1 MIYILFGI
9 ISALSFG
16 VSNVYWKT
24 AAKDVD
30 YPYLVFFRGAIASL
44 FFGVLWFFLVF
55 SKTYKGGIIN
65 TSASTYDYLG
75 TIALCLVC
83 SLGLVFFLKSM
94 KYAQVSI
101 TIALAS
107 VNVIVG
113 ILTTVFIVREQ
124 FNTIYFYSFSLAIIG
139 ILLSRNFNFRNFT
152 LQWNKGATYS
162 LLASFFWG
170 ITYPLFKFASP
181 AVGALPLSFILEAAV
196 TLIALIWITTSSN
209 KVSISELLQTRLLKH
224 YGVLSL
230 LLVGG
235 TLFFNLAILQISVL
249 NLDILSNF
257 QIVVSIV
264 LGIIIYRE
272 KLTKQQMVGI
282 ALILLSIGLSQYL
295 Q

>member
-1 MIYILFGI
+1 LIYILFGI

>member
-1 MIYILFGI
+1 MHFLFGL

-16 VSNVYWKT
+16 VSNAYWKA

-30 YPYLVFFRGAIASL
+30 YPYLVFFRGAAASL
-44 FFGVLWFFLVF
+44 FFGLFWFYLVY
-55 SKTYKGGIIN
+55 SQSGISAIIN
-65 TSASTYDYLG
+65 TSATRQQYLG
-75 TIALCLVC
+75 TILLCLLC

-107 VNVIVG
+107 VNTLIG
-113 ILTTVFIVREQ
+113 ILTTVFIVGER
-124 FNTIYFYSFSLAIIG
+124 FSIVYFLSFSLAILG
-139 ILLSRNFNFRNFT
+139 ILLSRNFNFKNFT

-162 LLASFFWG
+162 LIASFFWG

-196 TLIALIWITTSSN
+196 TLTSLVWILTSAN
-209 KVSISELLQTRLLKH
+209 KVPINTLLHKKLLKH
-224 YGVLSL
+224 YAILSL

-235 TLFFNLAILQISVL
+235 TLFFNLAIQQISVL
-249 NLDILSNF
+249 NMDILSNF
-257 QIVVSIV
+257 QLTVSII
-264 LGIIIYRE
+264 LGIIIYQE
-272 KLTKQQMVGI
+272 KLTKQQIAGI
-282 ALILLSIGLSQYL
+282 ALILLSIAISQYL

>member
-55 SKTYKGGIIN
+55 SKTYIGGIIN
-65 TSASTYDYLG
+65 TSATANDYVG

-139 ILLSRNFNFRNFT
+139 ILLSRNFNFKNFT

-209 KVSISELLQTRLLKH
+209 KVSISELLHKRLLKH

-249 NLDILSNF
+249 NLDLLSNF

-264 LGIIIYRE
+264 LGILIYRE
-272 KLTKQQMVGI
+272 KLAKQQMIGI
-282 ALILLSIGLSQYL
+282 ALILLSIAISQYL

>member
-55 SKTYKGGIIN
+55 SKTYIGGIIN

-94 KYAQVSI
+94 KYAPVSI

-209 KVSISELLQTRLLKH
+209 KVSISELLHTRLLKH

-264 LGIIIYRE
+264 LGIFIYRE